1 MARAEGMKP
10 AAFCLTL
17 FHELA
22 DNGWGEV
29 REAITSNG
37 RKRVTYHAFENH
49 CSKSTDQLTDD
60 VQIPEHQGLRLV
72 SEPLTDADQSID
84 QPPDTSLKDTRNKG
98 FENVSNENG
107 FTDQSNNGE
116 VEHSIPISQNQ
127 SPPHSTNGNGSTNGH
142 HQNGSAPPDYT
153 GLNPDNFKDY
163 GFEEF

>member
-1 MARAEGMKP
+1 
-10 AAFCLTL
+10 
-17 FHELA
+17 
-22 DNGWGEV
+22 
-29 REAITSNG
+29 
-37 RKRVTYHAFENH
+37 VTYHAFENH

-60 VQIPEHQGLRLV
+60 AQIPEHQGLRLV

-98 FENVSNENG
+98 FEYVSNENG

-127 SPPHSTNGNGSTNGH
+127 SPPHSTNGNGSTNGYP
-142 HQNGSAPPDYT
+142 QNGSAPPDYT